1 VRHAEIRRLAIAL
14 REAAARS
21 RPTVPSREAIVDE
34 LAVDLTSIALL
45 RGSGHHPVLDF
56 RCHSGAVRTG
66 PGVRQ
71 STRGDTW
78 VAL

>member
-14 REAAARS
+14 PEAAARS

-45 RGSGHHPVLDF
+45 RGTVVVTILFSI
-56 RCHSGAVRTG
+56 SGAIPVPYG
-66 PGVRQ
+66 PVPACASR
-71 STRGDTW
+71 RGAT
-78 VAL
+78 LG